1 MNGMRL
7 SVGISLLFALS
18 ATCLAATPSGQ
29 GVIRFQGSIVEP
41 GCTSRM
47 GTSSTFEFNGCP
59 TRAGGGSVSVQSV
72 EPVRSVSALDRSR
85 VDVKRVV
92 DRTQDGRYYDQHY
105 ALVDGAGKPVTSGAY
120 LITLAYP

>member
-1 MNGMRL
+1 MAGIADPASR
-7 SVGISLLFALS
+7 SSRHVGD
-18 ATCLAATPSGQ
+18 
-29 GVIRFQGSIVEP
+29 
-41 GCTSRM
+41 
-47 GTSSTFEFNGCP
+47 
-59 TRAGGGSVSVQSV
+59 SVQSV
-72 EPVRSVSALDRSR
+72 EPVRSVSALDHSR